1 MMGRKVL
8 SRHTVP
14 RGIGSSLPGKLQN
27 AADGDGSLLD
37 HTEIVYGSGISNG
50 FERTHTNLPILVAG
64 GGAGIVRGGCHRRYA
79 DTPLANLH
87 LTILDNLGLR
97 RDSLGDS
104 NGELPLLS

>member
-1 MMGRKVL
+1 MIWQNRPV
-8 SRHTVP
+8 V
-14 RGIGSSLPGKLQN
+14 KLRPVD
-27 AADGDGSLLD
+27 A
-37 HTEIVYGSGISNG
+37 
-50 FERTHTNLPILVAG
+50 TNLPILVAG

>member
-1 MMGRKVL
+1 MGRKVL

-27 AADGDGSLLD
+27 AADGDDGLPGLR
-37 HTEIVYGSGISNG
+37 GGRGRGG
-50 FERTHTNLPILVAG
+50 FSRGAHALAAAGARRAG